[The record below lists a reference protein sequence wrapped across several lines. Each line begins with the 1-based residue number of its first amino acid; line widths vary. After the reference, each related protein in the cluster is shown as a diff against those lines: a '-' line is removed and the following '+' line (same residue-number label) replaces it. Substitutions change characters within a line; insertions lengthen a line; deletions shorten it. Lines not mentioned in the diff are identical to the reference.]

1 MNVMNEAMT
10 FDVPVLLFSLPPV
23 VVDGVD
29 EPVDGCARGRRAGA
43 ACEVRPDNFP
53 DTGGPPR

>member
-1 MNVMNEAMT
+1 MNEAMT